1 MTENEWPKFKG
12 GKIIECKAMDEME
25 DNYEFL
31 TPTSTLN
38 AVEIEL
44 MNRRLADVTKQNIPY
59 CITLKNVGG
68 VPHFRFYVQGI
79 AGETKE

>member
-12 GKIIECKAMDEME
+12 GRVIECKAMDEME
-25 DNYEFL
+25 DNYEFI

-44 MNRRLADVTKQNIPY
+44 MNRRLTDIIKQNIPY
-59 CITLKNVGG
+59 CITLKDIGK
-68 VPHFRFYVQGI
+68 VPHFRLYVQGI
-79 AGETKE
+79 AEDTKE